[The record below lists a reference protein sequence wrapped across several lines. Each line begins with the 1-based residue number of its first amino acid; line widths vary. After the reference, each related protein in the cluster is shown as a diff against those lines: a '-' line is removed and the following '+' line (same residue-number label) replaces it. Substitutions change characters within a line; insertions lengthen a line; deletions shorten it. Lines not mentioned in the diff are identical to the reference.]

1 MRKQNH
7 VLYTHCNLTKILG
20 RALGSSRG
28 GGVGGVGWEGT
39 QVGMSGDVLPLPSIP
54 YARLEVPES

>member
-20 RALGSSRG
+20 RALGSRR
-28 GGVGGVGWEGT
+28 GVGWEGT
-39 QVGMSGDVLPLPSIP
+39 QVGMGGDVLPLPSIP

>member
-20 RALGSSRG
+20 RALGSSRR
-28 GGVGGVGWEGT
+28 GVGWEVT

>member
-1 MRKQNH
+1 M
-7 VLYTHCNLTKILG
+7 
-20 RALGSSRG
+20 
-28 GGVGGVGWEGT
+28 GWEGT

>member
-20 RALGSSRG
+20 RALGSSGRTG
-28 GGVGGVGWEGT
+28 GGWEGT

-54 YARLEVPES
+54 YARLVVPES